1 MAVDDGPP
9 VDREAVFV
17 AMFDAYY
24 PKIVAYVWGRLG
36 PDAADEAVADTFITA
51 WSNFDKVPDEPLI
64 WLYGIAR
71 GAIANHRRRLQ
82 RRARLHDRVRA
93 LSSERTRSDP
103 AEVAVW
109 RSSFA
114 TAVAHLSELDKE
126 ALRLA
131 LWEGLPAAE
140 AAAVLGCSTTAY
152 KVRLHR
158 ARQRLRRFLRDDG
171 PTDRRAL
178 HRGDTESAAPAA
190 KPMAP
195 LEPTVPDHK
204 EDSCK

>member
-1 MAVDDGPP
+1 MAVGDGPP

-24 PKIVAYVWGRLG
+24 PKIVAYVWRRLG

-51 WSNFDKVPDEPLI
+51 WNNFDKVPDEPLI

-93 LSSERTRSDP
+93 QSREPTRSDP
-103 AEVAVW
+103 AEVALW
-109 RSSFA
+109 RSSFSA
-114 TAVAHLSELDKE
+114 AVAHLSEPDKE

-131 LWEGLPAAE
+131 LWEGLTAAE
-140 AAAVLGCSTTAY
+140 AAVVLGCSTTAY

-158 ARQRLRRFLRDDG
+158 ARQRLRRFLRDDA
-171 PTDRRAL
+171 PTNRRAR
-178 HRGDTESAAPAA
+178 HTGGTASAAPAT

-195 LEPTVPDHK
+195 PDRTVAVPK
-204 EDSCK
+204 EDTCK